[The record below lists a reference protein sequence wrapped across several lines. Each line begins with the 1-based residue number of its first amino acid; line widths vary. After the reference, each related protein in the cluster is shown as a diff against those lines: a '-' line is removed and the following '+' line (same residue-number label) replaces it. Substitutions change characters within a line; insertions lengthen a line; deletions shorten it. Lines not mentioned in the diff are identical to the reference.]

1 MGPLLGQL
9 VGVLWAMGA
18 WTAQRSRVGRRRA
31 GERRL
36 AVVRLMCV
44 GSVAVLGSVASW
56 RVTAFVVAVAVA
68 ADAIYICYS
77 RLLVRTHKYYQEL
90 KPRPACRCVQCMR
103 RPPLPRLPA
112 ASFLRHDSNTNRC
125 LSHLNVELAVMA
137 CVHMCAMRRMQV
149 LCMRRGC

>member
-1 MGPLLGQL
+1 MGQL
-9 VGVLWAMGA
+9 VGVLWAVGA

-44 GSVAVLGSVASW
+44 GSVAVLATLASW
-56 RVTAFVVAVAVA
+56 RVTAFVVAVA

-77 RLLVRTHKYYQEL
+77 RLLVRTHKYYQVL
-90 KPRPACRCVQCMR
+90 KPRPVDAC
-103 RPPLPRLPA
+103 
-112 ASFLRHDSNTNRC
+112 
-125 LSHLNVELAVMA
+125 AVHA
-137 CVHMCAMRRMQV
+137 CAMRRMQV